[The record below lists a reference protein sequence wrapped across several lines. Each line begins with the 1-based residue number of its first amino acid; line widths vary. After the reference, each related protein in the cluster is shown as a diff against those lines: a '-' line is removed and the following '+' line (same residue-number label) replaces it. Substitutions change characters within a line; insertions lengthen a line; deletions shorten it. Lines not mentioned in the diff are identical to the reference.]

1 MQGEERI
8 YTVLISCTAWPGPYD
23 GVSILQN
30 WKQLR
35 CSITTASVN
44 TVLWRLST
52 LEVGRKS
59 QMYLSINARPGAA
72 QKTLLLFTVQLFLTT
87 TRGQSLLPDE
97 KSCES
102 SR

>member
-1 MQGEERI
+1 MQHHHGICKHGAVEAEH
-8 YTVLISCTAWPGPYD
+8 
-23 GVSILQN
+23 
-30 WKQLR
+30 LR
-35 CSITTASVN
+35 
-44 TVLWRLST
+44 
-52 LEVGRKS
+52 GRQKIPNA